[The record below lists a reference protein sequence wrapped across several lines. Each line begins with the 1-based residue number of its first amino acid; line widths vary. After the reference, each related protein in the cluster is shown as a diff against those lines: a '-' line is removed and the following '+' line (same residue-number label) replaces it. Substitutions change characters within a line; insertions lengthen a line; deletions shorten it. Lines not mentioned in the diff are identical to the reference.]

1 MQGKTSHKIVIT
13 VLFYSHTVQEQAALI
28 LFLRMHTQ
36 VGENVGKGKEYY
48 RDQGK
53 AMCLFIGLNIFI
65 LKCNMQKIV

>member
-36 VGENVGKGKEYY
+36 VGENVGKGKEYS
-48 RDQGK
+48 RDQGHS
-53 AMCLFIGLNIFI
+53 
-65 LKCNMQKIV
+65 